1 MLDQMHRISKRADLE
16 RALEIAQPHLKPI
29 VRAIRDHNV
38 RMLFVPQDASAF
50 RLPKGGDRGA
60 ITIIGDD
67 MLRVDGPEGFHMPS
81 VRRSIRS
88 ANWFAVVSCEP
99 IPKVYEAA
107 ALLCA
112 TTRGNALIV
121 ETRPEQEIQWIQ
133 LIQKLAPGRPLCI
146 ATVEGT
152 PC

>member
-38 RMLFVPQDASAF
+38 RMLFVPQMAGAF
-50 RLPKGGDRGA
+50 RLPKDGDRAA
-60 ITIIGDD
+60 IAIIGDD
-67 MLRVDGPEGFHMPS
+67 MDQAHGPAGFHLPS
-81 VRRSIRS
+81 LRRSIRS

-107 ALLCA
+107 ALLCT